1 MASEYQA
8 QIVISDY
15 KRLIREL
22 NKIEPELMRRMR
34 ADFKEIAAPV
44 RHEIRK
50 GIPNQPPLSGMQRKL
65 SPVGKTWNTRRRART
80 VSIRLSNPKRG
91 VDSNSS
97 IVTLAISS
105 PATIIA
111 DMAGRGNAGRSG
123 KTDWYVYPLA
133 KNITENQRPGERR
146 HTVTTQG
153 KHMIKTLSE
162 RLGGP
167 SRMVYPSAERA
178 LPDAQARFYAVI
190 NDAVNM
196 IERRLNG

>member
-8 QIVISDY
+8 DIVISDY
-15 KRLIREL
+15 KRIIREL
-22 NKIEPELMRRMR
+22 KKIEPELVAELRQN
-34 ADFKEIAAPV
+34 FKAIAEPV

-50 GIPNQPPLSGMQRKL
+50 GIPNQPPLSGMRRKL

-80 VSIRLSNPKRG
+80 VKIRLSSPKRG
-91 VDSNSS
+91 VDKNAS

-111 DMAGRGNAGRSG
+111 DMAGRGNVRRKG
-123 KTDWYVYPLA
+123 KTDWYVYPLS
-133 KNITENQRPGERR
+133 KTVSDNYRPGERR

-153 KHMIKTLSE
+153 DKMISMLKE
-162 RLGGP
+162 RLGGA

-178 LPDAQARFYAVI
+178 LPEAQEQFYFVI
-190 NDAVNM
+190 NRAADL

>member
-8 QIVISDY
+8 EIVISDY
-15 KRLIREL
+15 KRIIREL
-22 NKIEPELMRRMR
+22 NKIEPMLVAQMRQ
-34 ADFKEIAAPV
+34 DFKEIAEPV

-50 GIPNQPPLSGMQRKL
+50 GIPSQPPLSGMRRKL

-80 VSIRLSNPKRG
+80 VKIRLSNPKRG
-91 VDSNSS
+91 IEKNAS
-97 IVTLAISS
+97 IVTLSISS

-111 DMAGRGNAGRSG
+111 DMSGRGNAGRRG
-123 KTDWYVYPLA
+123 KTDWYVYPLSQSVSD
-133 KNITENQRPGERR
+133 NYRPGERR

-153 KHMIKTLSE
+153 QKMIQMLSS
-162 RLGGP
+162 RLQGP

-178 LPDAQARFYAVI
+178 LPDAQEKLFMVI
-190 NDAVNM
+190 GKATQI